1 MPELKNKFDYKEL
14 YDNSQVGDSVI
25 NLPPEIIEGSNQ
37 VVNEE
42 SSRRRGDVAA
52 GPDPV
57 KSPDSPLLVINIS
70 ESNSRQNLN
79 LMHI

>member
-1 MPELKNKFDYKEL
+1 LS
-14 YDNSQVGDSVI
+14 DNSQMGDSVI

-42 SSRRRGDVAA
+42 SSRRRGDVVA

-70 ESNSRQNLN
+70 ESNSKQSLN
-79 LMHI
+79 LMYM